1 MLDTRRQKALLCQ
14 RKPLLC
20 LGYLGTNDAV
30 DMDYGL
36 VSFLSPHASGAG
48 QDQKKEKEEKPE
60 AWMAGGF
67 SKLEPRSFESIA
79 KSECELQNSWP
90 VLRVLKRSV

>member
-1 MLDTRRQKALLCQ
+1 MAKSIALPTQ
-14 RKPLLC
+14 TIVC

-36 VSFLSPHASGAG
+36 VSFFSPHASGAG
-48 QDQKKEKEEKPE
+48 QDQQKEKEEKPE

-67 SKLEPRSFESIA
+67 SKLEPHSFESIA

-90 VLRVLKRSV
+90 VLRVLKRSG